1 MGDGTARAFDLD
13 SIGVVEVIGATKE
26 ILGYEIADVA
36 GREGDAIWPTLTLDP
51 CIDYEWGSQLG
62 SRAIETAAG
71 AFWESDSPG
80 TPEGVI
86 DLVREDLA
94 EAIAAGAEDWR
105 IDTIERL
112 AQGLVDRYPELIGA
126 DSPYS
131 EPWHLVAELE
141 ERLGLYVDTSAVDG
155 IVDRCSSKVTL
166 FIGSRSDFDADWA
179 PSRRVLRSAATWLDG
194 PQETSWDPE
203 ADQSLADDY
212 AKCSAQWLCETQGTT
227 LADVVNGRD
236 GEFAESLRDAIAE
249 DVGDSWGW
257 PMIGVLTTLG
267 VNDIATAN
275 TALEW
280 QSTRG
285 MEKPFAEVPT
295 GRTAQGHSRQPNVV
309 LTDPVNGSGQC
320 VNIELERPLEIDLGD
335 ICCAMRDGV
344 GGKWGNWY
352 TSQEIGGWL
361 PSEFERTL
369 WRPVSS
375 NEIDKEPMIGKPMG
389 MKLR

>member
-1 MGDGTARAFDLD
+1 MGGGTARAFDLD

-26 ILGYEIADVA
+26 ILAYEIADVA
-36 GREGDAIWPTLTLDP
+36 GREGDAIWPTVTLDP
-51 CIDYEWGSQLG
+51 CVDYEWGSQLG
-62 SRAIETAAG
+62 SRAVETAAG

-131 EPWHLVAELE
+131 EPRHLVAELE

-166 FIGSRSDFDADWA
+166 FIGSRSDFDNDWG
-179 PSRRVLRSAATWLDG
+179 PNRRVLRAAAAWLDG
-194 PQETSWDPE
+194 PQETAWEPG
-203 ADQSLADDY
+203 ADQTLADDC

-227 LADVVNGRD
+227 LAEVVNGRD
-236 GEFAESLRDAIAE
+236 GGFAESLRDAIAE

-285 MEKPFAEVPT
+285 IEKPFAAIPT

-369 WRPVSS
+369 WRPAAKD
-375 NEIDKEPMIGKPMG
+375 EIDKGPMIGKPMG

>member
-141 ERLGLYVDTSAVDG
+141 ERLGLHVDTSAVDG

-212 AKCSAQWLCETQGTT
+212 AKCSAQWLCETQGMT

-280 QSTRG
+280 QTPRG

-369 WRPVSS
+369 WRPAAKD
-375 NEIDKEPMIGKPMG
+375 EIDKGPMIGRQMG

>member
-1 MGDGTARAFDLD
+1 MGGGTARAFDLD

-26 ILGYEIADVA
+26 ILAYEIADVA
-36 GREGDAIWPTLTLDP
+36 GREGDAIWPTVTLDP
-51 CIDYEWGSQLG
+51 CIDYEWWSQLG
-62 SRAIETAAG
+62 SRAVETAAG
-71 AFWESDSPG
+71 AFWEAGSPG

-86 DLVREDLA
+86 DLVREVLA
-94 EAIAAGAEDWR
+94 EAIATSAEDWR

-131 EPWHLVAELE
+131 EPRHLVAELE

-166 FIGSRSDFDADWA
+166 FIGSRSDFDNDWG
-179 PSRRVLRSAATWLDG
+179 PTRRVLRSAAAWLDG
-194 PQETSWDPE
+194 PQETAWEPE
-203 ADQSLADDY
+203 ADQALADDY
-212 AKCSAQWLCETQGTT
+212 ARCSAQWLCETQGTT
-227 LADVVNGRD
+227 LAEVVNGRD

-267 VNDIATAN
+267 LTDIATAN

-280 QSTRG
+280 QTPIG
-285 MEKPFAEVPT
+285 IEKPFAAVPT
-295 GRTAQGHSRQPNVV
+295 GRTAQGYTRQPNVV

-320 VNIELERPLEIDLGD
+320 VPIELDDPIEIKYGNV
-335 ICCAMRDGV
+335 CCAMRDGV

-375 NEIDKEPMIGKPMG
+375 NEMDKEPMIGKPMG

>member
-1 MGDGTARAFDLD
+1 MGGGTARAFDLD

-166 FIGSRSDFDADWA
+166 FIGSRSDFDNDWG
-179 PSRRVLRSAATWLDG
+179 PTRRVLRSAAAWLDG
-194 PQETSWDPE
+194 PQETAWEPE
-203 ADQSLADDY
+203 ADQALADDY
-212 AKCSAQWLCETQGTT
+212 ARCSAQWLCETQGTT
-227 LADVVNGRD
+227 LAEVVNGRD

-267 VNDIATAN
+267 LTDIATAN

-280 QSTRG
+280 QTPIG
-285 MEKPFAEVPT
+285 IEKPFAAVPT
-295 GRTAQGHSRQPNVV
+295 GRTAQGYTRQPNVV

-320 VNIELERPLEIDLGD
+320 VPIELDDPIEIKYGNV
-335 ICCAMRDGV
+335 CCAMRDGV

-375 NEIDKEPMIGKPMG
+375 NEMDKEPMIGKPMG

>member
-369 WRPVSS
+369 WRPAAKD
-375 NEIDKEPMIGKPMG
+375 EIDKGPMIGRQMG

>member
-212 AKCSAQWLCETQGTT
+212 AKCSAQWLCKTQGTT

-369 WRPVSS
+369 WRPAAKD
-375 NEIDKEPMIGKPMG
+375 EIDKGPMIGRQMG